1 MNKTQ
6 EKKKRGISLW
16 KIVLLSLP
24 LATCYYLFYIPY
36 EQHVLIKKIEKSF
49 EETGLETLKIS
60 DFTDFEWDTLCLAS
74 MYSWFHFFNPGGQGD
89 LFYGK
94 NYEALR
100 WNLLAGWSPTF
111 LTNLIFIQDGRV
123 VKTYVFDTYGLRYEK
138 SRGWYPYTQI
148 ILKDRS
154 THFWGEVPFK
164 NEACVN
170 RENGALVIDHGH
182 LDSAILV
189 TNIEKDD

>member
-1 MNKTQ
+1 M
-6 EKKKRGISLW
+6 KKAQKNYKGGI
-16 KIVLLSLP
+16 KIWQIATMSFF
-24 LATCYYLFYIPY
+24 LAAFYHVFYIPNDQY
-36 EQHVLIKKIEKSF
+36 TLVKKIEKSF
-49 EETGLETLKIS
+49 EETGLDTLKIS

-94 NYEALR
+94 NYDALR

-111 LTNLIFIQDGRV
+111 LTNLIFIKDSRV
-123 VKTYVFDTYGLRYEK
+123 VKTYVFDTYGLRHDK

-182 LDSAILV
+182 LDSVILV